1 MRKIAVTCGFLLLSI
16 FGFSQQDGAYSFT
29 LTEAINFAID
39 SSYTAINARRDIA
52 KAIKKKWETTAI
64 GFPQI
69 NSDISYLNNLK
80 QPVTL
85 IPAEITGGTSG
96 TFVPVTFGTKQN
108 ASITATLDQLIFDGS
123 YLVGLKAARVFL
135 NYSENASEK
144 INLEIRKGVI
154 NAYGSVLLSE
164 ELIEIYTKNKI
175 NLEKNL
181 LEARKVY
188 ENGLI
193 EEENVE
199 QLEITLLEIVSQLN
213 NAQRSAIIAK
223 QMFNLALG
231 IDVDASVRF
240 EDTLDSLVKENINLS
255 FLDPSLIMEQ
265 NVDYK
270 IAFNL
275 TEQRSLE
282 LKLEKSRALPRLTA
296 FLNYGTSANND
307 TFSFFRNEQRWFQSS
322 ILGFNMTIP
331 IFSSGLRNANT
342 QRAKIA
348 LSQAETQ
355 LEETIQN
362 VKLELNAA
370 KSNYQFAIENYEN
383 SKKNFSLAER
393 IENKNQI
400 KFTEGISSSFDL
412 RQAQTQL
419 YSAQQYYFQAML
431 EVINSKAILETVLN
445 SSQLINSNN

>member
-39 SSYTAINARRDIA
+39 SNYTAINARRDIA

>member
-1 MRKIAVTCGFLLLSI
+1 MRNIIVTSSFLLLSI
-16 FGFSQQDGAYSFT
+16 LGFAQQDHAYSFD
-29 LTEAINFAID
+29 LEEAITFAID
-39 SSYTAINARRDIA
+39 SNYTAINGRRDIA
-52 KAIKKKWETTAI
+52 MAIKKKWETTAI
-64 GFPQI
+64 GLPQI
-69 NSDISYLNNLK
+69 NSDIGYQNNLK

-108 ASITATLDQLIFDGS
+108 ASLTATLDQLIFDGS

-164 ELIEIYTKNKI
+164 ELIKIYNKNKN

-199 QLEITLLEIVSQLN
+199 QLEITLLEIVSQLH
-213 NAQRSAIIAK
+213 NAQRSAIIAR

-231 IDVDASVRF
+231 IDVDASVQF

-255 FLDPSLIMEQ
+255 FLDPSLIIEQ

-282 LKLEKSRALPRLTA
+282 LKLEKSRALPKLTA
-296 FLNYGTSANND
+296 FLNYGTSAYND

-322 ILGFNMTIP
+322 ILGFNMKIP
-331 IFSSGLRNANT
+331 IFSSGLRDANT